1 MLEKYAE
8 VAVEVGIGLRPGDRL
23 LVRSSVEAVDL
34 TRLIVETAYA
44 AGAVNVDV
52 LWSDD
57 VVSRA
62 RFSHGV
68 AEASEIVSST
78 ANFLM
83 RAHELGDL
91 ILTIDAKD
99 PDALAGQPVARVG
112 AFQKKNGEFLEPVFT
127 AMGKL
132 AVNWSVVAA
141 PTPQWAKRVF
151 PDDPEEA
158 AIEKLWSAIFRA
170 CRLDMADPLEEWGK
184 HLRSLDARR
193 DHLTAEKFSAL
204 RYEAPGT
211 DLVLGLPDD
220 VRWEGG
226 TVATPEGRSFA
237 PNIPTEEVFTSPHR
251 LRAEGRV
258 AATKPLSLFGNVVE
272 DFYLEVSDGIITEAT
287 AARGR
292 EALEQL
298 LDTDEGS
305 MRFGEAAMVPM
316 SSAVAAEGLV
326 WSNTLFDEN
335 DGCHIAIGRAYPTCI
350 EGGTEMSRDAQIEA
364 GLNFSTTHVD
374 FVVGSAELDVYGVT
388 GDGTEMPIIAAG
400 EWAFDVDD
408 G

>member
-8 VAVEVGIGLRPGDRL
+8 VAVEVGMGLKPGDRL
-23 LVRSSVEAVDL
+23 LIRSSVEAIDL

-68 AEASEIVSST
+68 AEASEVVSSS
-78 ANFLM
+78 ANFLV

-112 AFQKKNGEFLEPVFT
+112 AFQKKTGEFLEPVYT

-151 PDDPEEA
+151 PDDQEEE

-170 CRLDMADPLEEWGK
+170 CRLDAGDPVGEWRK

-193 DHLTAEKFSAL
+193 DHLTAQEFSAL
-204 RYEAPGT
+204 RYVAPGT
-211 DLVLGLPDD
+211 DLVLGLPEN

-251 LRAEGRV
+251 QKAEGRV

-272 DFYLEVSDGIITEAT
+272 DFYLEVSDGVITKARAT
-287 AARGR
+287 RGQ

-298 LDTDEGS
+298 LDTDAGS

-350 EGGTEMSRDAQIEA
+350 EGGTEMSKDAQIEA
-364 GLNFSTTHVD
+364 GLNYSTTHVD
-374 FVVGSAELDVYGVT
+374 FVVGSAELDVYGMT
-388 GDGTEMPIIAAG
+388 DDSTETPIIRGG

-408 G
+408 S